1 MERNL
6 VATGATCSHQGENVS
21 RFGDDI
27 SHNFEPWV
35 HVVDNASYVSLFA
48 MELEKLLVHDKIS
61 ASCLIVFVF
70 QAMYQ
75 TL

>member
-1 MERNL
+1 ML
-6 VATGATCSHQGENVS
+6 VVLVT
-21 RFGDDI
+21 I
-27 SHNFEPWV
+27 SVTISSPEFIF
-35 HVVDNASYVSLFA
+35 VDNASYVSLFA